1 MTIKQ
6 KHINANGDTEYTVEH
21 RPSLQCCGAYKNEH
35 GDLELTMHWQ
45 DVLFLPIGGSR
56 GKTQPLRRSAS
67 RAASRFCPAAD
78 GKSGVRTA
86 KATSPEQ
93 DGTR

>member
-45 DVLFLPIGGSR
+45 DVLFFL
-56 GKTQPLRRSAS
+56 
-67 RAASRFCPAAD
+67 
-78 GKSGVRTA
+78 
-86 KATSPEQ
+86 
-93 DGTR
+93 